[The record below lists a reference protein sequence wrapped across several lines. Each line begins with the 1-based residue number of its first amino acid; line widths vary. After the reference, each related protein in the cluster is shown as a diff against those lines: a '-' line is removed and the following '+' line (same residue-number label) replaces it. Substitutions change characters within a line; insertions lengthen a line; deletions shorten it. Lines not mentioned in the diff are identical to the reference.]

1 MCRPASPGRVT
12 PDTETETMAFI
23 VEPQA
28 IMRPGIIELRWG
40 DPDPALIP
48 VTAIRD
54 AAGWVMDTVGAASL
68 NYGLNEGP
76 MALRAALAQRIAALE
91 DVPVDVSQ
99 VAVTNGISPS
109 VQLLFAHLVRPGDVV
124 FMEDPGFSLAIRMAR
139 DTGLDLVPVPL
150 DGAGLDVD
158 ALAEAARRVRAGGR
172 RPRLVYT
179 VATFHNPTGVCLA
192 ADRRRRLVELAVE
205 QDFVVVEDDAYRE
218 LSYDGPPPTS
228 LWRLAADVDGA
239 AEHVIRLGSFSKTLS
254 PGLRCGWL
262 MSGPRRVL
270 EFTERGVLDSAGCM
284 SQFGACVCAR
294 LVLEGVYDA
303 NVEHLRAHY
312 ALRRD
317 ALVASLREHLPEG
330 CGFFRPNGGLFL
342 LVTLPDGLAA
352 GDLVAAGEANGV
364 GFMEGTRF
372 SLAGVDRGIRLGF
385 SMYAPEEL
393 REGAARLGRTVREA
407 LARG

>member
-1 MCRPASPGRVT
+1 VPAGAPGLAT
-12 PDTETETMAFI
+12 ADTETESMSFI

-48 VTAIRD
+48 TAAIRN
-54 AAGWVMDTVGAASL
+54 AADWVMDTVGAASL

-76 MALRAALAQRIAALE
+76 MALRQALAERLATLE
-91 DVPVDVSQ
+91 GCDVDVPQ
-99 VAVTNGISPS
+99 VAVTNGVSPS
-109 VQLLFAHLVRPGDVV
+109 IQLLFSQLVHPGDVV
-124 FMEDPGFSLAIRMAR
+124 FMEDPGFSLGIRMAR
-139 DTGLDLVPVPL
+139 DLSLDLVGVPL
-150 DGAGLDVD
+150 DEDGLDVD
-158 ALAEAARRVRAGGR
+158 ALAEAVKQARAGGR

-179 VATFHNPTGVCLA
+179 VATFHNPTGACMSLE
-192 ADRRRRLVELAVE
+192 RRRRLVELAVE
-205 QDFVVVEDDAYRE
+205 EDLIVVEDDAYRE
-218 LSYDGPPPTS
+218 LSYDGPPPPS

-262 MSGPRRVL
+262 TSAPGRVL

-294 LVLEGVYDA
+294 LVLDGVYHA

-317 ALVASLREHLPEG
+317 ALVSGLRESLPEG
-330 CGFFRPNGGLFL
+330 CGVWRPGGGLFL
-342 LVTLPDGLAA
+342 LLTLPDGLTA
-352 GDLVAAGEANGV
+352 GALVAAGEANGV

-385 SMYAPEEL
+385 SMYNPDEL
-393 REGAARLGRTVREA
+393 REGARRLARTVRDALEA
-407 LARG
+407 G

>member
-1 MCRPASPGRVT
+1 VPAGAPGLAT
-12 PDTETETMAFI
+12 ADTETESMSFI

-48 VTAIRD
+48 TAAIRN
-54 AAGWVMDTVGAASL
+54 AADWVMDTVGAASL

-76 MALRAALAQRIAALE
+76 MALRQALAERLATLE
-91 DVPVDVSQ
+91 GCDVDVPQ

-109 VQLLFAHLVRPGDVV
+109 IQLLFSQLVHPGDVV
-124 FMEDPGFSLAIRMAR
+124 FMEDPGFSLGIRMAR
-139 DTGLDLVPVPL
+139 DLSLDLVGVPL
-150 DGAGLDVD
+150 DEDGLDVD
-158 ALAEAARRVRAGGR
+158 ALGEAVKQARAGGR

-179 VATFHNPTGVCLA
+179 VATFHNPTGACMSLE
-192 ADRRRRLVELAVE
+192 RRRRLVELAVE
-205 QDFVVVEDDAYRE
+205 EDLIVVEDDAYRE
-218 LSYDGPPPTS
+218 LSYDGPPPPS

-239 AEHVIRLGSFSKTLS
+239 AAHVIRLGSFSKTLS

-262 MSGPRRVL
+262 TSAPGRVL

-294 LVLEGVYDA
+294 LVLDGVYAA

-317 ALVASLREHLPEG
+317 ALVSGLRESLPEG
-330 CGFFRPNGGLFL
+330 CGVWRPGGGLFL
-342 LVTLPDGLAA
+342 LLTLPDGLTA
-352 GDLVAAGEANGV
+352 GALVAAGEANGV

-385 SMYAPEEL
+385 SMYDPDEL
-393 REGAARLGRTVREA
+393 REGARRLARTVRDALEA
-407 LARG
+407 G